1 MQRVGPG
8 FELFRFFS
16 WYPVP
21 QVSFFTWV
29 LGFFF
34 EGKMSNVFKLDLQPT
49 NHCFGCGAANP
60 VGMKLP
66 FELDRD
72 AHRTRGR
79 FILGPNYAGGAG
91 FAHGGIIAVVLDEAM
106 GKLSKLTEER
116 AVTAEM
122 SIEYRK
128 PVPVDQEILA
138 EGWQVD
144 ASDRNRFR
152 VAEIRDTQGNLL
164 ARAKGRFVVVRG
176 L

>member
-1 MQRVGPG
+1 
-8 FELFRFFS
+8 
-16 WYPVP
+16 
-21 QVSFFTWV
+21 
-29 LGFFF
+29 
-34 EGKMSNVFKLDLQPT
+34 MSNVLKLDPQPA
-49 NHCFGCGAANP
+49 NRCFGCGAANP
-60 VGMKLP
+60 AGMKLP
-66 FELDRD
+66 FELDLD
-72 AHRTRGR
+72 ARRTRGR
-79 FILGPNYAGGAG
+79 FILGANYAGGAG

-128 PVPVDQEILA
+128 PVPVDQEIVA

-152 VAEIRDTQGNLL
+152 AAEIRDAQGNVL
-164 ARAKGRFVVVRG
+164 ARGKARFVVVRT